1 MQDQDMKAKRE
12 RTELVLT
19 NIYNLPSM
27 SGHLFEISKL
37 LDDPTTNTHSLGK
50 MIGKDQGIATK
61 ILSIANSP
69 LYGLRRKVTTIDFS
83 ILVIGFSE
91 MKKIVL
97 ALSMMESF
105 KNKTD
110 KYLDQKE
117 FWLHST
123 LTGSASKRI
132 ADDLGFDC
140 GGEAFVAG
148 LLHDL
153 GISVI
158 HKYFHSDFIEI
169 YKKVTEE
176 GKSFVEAEVEQLGYT
191 HADIGYF
198 LCDKWNLPE
207 ELCDTIRYH
216 QQPEKSDKAKVV
228 TSIVHLVDYMT
239 QQLKKGNFYWDENI
253 SISESALSVLKL
265 GDKDGLNKFV
275 NKYDALF
282 DDEIKS
288 IVL

>member
-1 MQDQDMKAKRE
+1 MEEQEIRAKRD

-37 LDDPTTNTHSLGK
+37 LDDPTTNTFSLGK

-69 LYGLRRKVTTIDFS
+69 LYGLRRKVTTIDFA
-83 ILVIGFSE
+83 ILVIGFAE

-123 LTGSASKRI
+123 LTGAASKRV
-132 ADDLGFDC
+132 ADDLGLDC

-153 GISVI
+153 GISVV

-169 YKKVTEE
+169 YKKVNED
-176 GKSFVEAEVEQLGYT
+176 GKSFAEAEIEQLGYT

-207 ELCDTIRYH
+207 ELCDTIRNHH
-216 QQPEKSDKAKVV
+216 QPTKSEKSQKV
-228 TSIVHLVDYMT
+228 TAIVHLVDYMT
-239 QQLKKGNFYWDENI
+239 QVFKKGAFYWDENMEVDE
-253 SISESALSVLKL
+253 SILAVL
-265 GDKDGLNKFV
+265 DFSNIDDLNDFIK
-275 NKYDALF
+275 KYDSLF
-282 DDEIKS
+282 DEEIKS
-288 IVL
+288 III

>member
-1 MQDQDMKAKRE
+1 MQDQEMKAKRD

-37 LDDPTTNTHSLGK
+37 LDDPTTNTNSLGK
-50 MIGKDQGIATK
+50 MIGRDQGIATK

-69 LYGLRRKVTTIDFS
+69 LYGLRRKVTTIDFA
-83 ILVIGFSE
+83 ILVIGFTE

-110 KYLDQKE
+110 KYLNQKE

-132 ADDLGFDC
+132 ADDLDLTC

-176 GKSFVEAEVEQLGYT
+176 GKSFEEAEVEQLGYT

-207 ELCDTIRYH
+207 ELCDSLRYH
-216 QQPEKSDKAKVV
+216 HNPQKSEKAKVV

-239 QQLKKGNFYWDENI
+239 QHMKKGDFYWDENI
-253 SISESALSVLKL
+253 SLNKSVLSTLKL
-265 GDKDGLNKFV
+265 NDKEELDSFV
-275 NKYDALF
+275 QKYNPLF
-282 DDEIKS
+282 DDEMKS
-288 IVL
+288 TII